1 MNLYNLFDIWRK
13 LNPETIRFTWRNKS
27 LKIQYRLD
35 FFLISNDLGDLAT
48 SCKILNVPETDHSAI
63 SLHLKSHEL
72 KQDKGTG
79 FWKFN
84 NSLLEDSR
92 YVNKLRENI
101 REYREKYANVE
112 DLGLKWDLIKMEIRG
127 FTIKYSKIK
136 MKKRER
142 EELLLQK
149 KANKLLHDSEKNH
162 CDKKI
167 LNELYVTNLRLK
179 EIMHQRTKGAILRS
193 KARWHEHGERN
204 TRYFFNL
211 EKRNHTRKTVTKLKI
226 GDNKPTNENKILDY
240 GFTKENIHDVYLLPF
255 SVTKETKLIAFQY
268 KIIHNILPC
277 RSSLFQAGLVDDD
290 ICPFCKLE
298 KQTLVHMLYNCSE
311 SLHFWEK
318 FTQWWE
324 EIFFETIF
332 LSTDVILFGWHQ
344 KPNNKRVLN
353 YILIIA
359 KYHIFTTSVC
369 DDRLSFDCFLLRLK
383 SKLDILRTIA
393 IKNKSLN
400 KFETTW
406 APFL

>member
-1 MNLYNLFDIWRK
+1 MILV
-13 LNPETIRFTWRNKS
+13 NPKVDF
-27 LKIQYRLD
+27 KIEKAISDNNGRYIILD
-35 FFLISNDLGDLAT
+35 AMVDDSHAVLVNIYAPNDLNQQLAFFNDLQHILQEFAQEHIIIGGD
-48 SCKILNVPETDHSAI
+48 
-63 SLHLKSHEL
+63 
-72 KQDKGTG
+72 
-79 FWKFN
+79 FN
-84 NSLLEDSR
+84 C
-92 YVNKLRENI
+92 
-101 REYREKYANVE
+101 A
-112 DLGLKWDLIKMEIRG
+112 
-127 FTIKYSKIK
+127 
-136 MKKRER
+136 
-142 EELLLQK
+142 
-149 KANKLLHDSEKNH
+149 LHDKDKKGGNPVS
-162 CDKKI
+162 KKI
-167 LNELYVTNLRLK
+167 L
-179 EIMHQRTKGAILRS
+179 
-193 KARWHEHGERN
+193 
-204 TRYFFNL
+204 
-211 EKRNHTRKTVTKLKI
+211 
-226 GDNKPTNENKILDY
+226 

-277 RSSLFQAGLVDDD
+277 RSSLFRAGLVDDD
-290 ICPFCKLE
+290 ICPLCKLE

-332 LSTDVILFGWHQ
+332 LSADVILFGWHQ
-344 KPNNKRVLN
+344 NANNKRVLN